1 MKTIILI
8 ISGLFSIFNA
18 YGQADPLKPKTEPK
32 LDFRLDTAFSLFQH
46 KMDQQ
51 SPGNPFAD
59 FGIKDLEQELN
70 IQRRDDPRDRVFP
83 GASKYYAINPVR
95 SYSYENKF
103 IIKPDTTNKY
113 YLIIVNP
120 FDTLVKK

>member
-1 MKTIILI
+1 MKTFVLI

-18 YGQADPLKPKTEPK
+18 YGQADALNPFIKPKFDFK
-32 LDFRLDTAFSLFQH
+32 LDTTFSLFQY
-46 KMDQQ
+46 KMEQQ
-51 SPGNPFAD
+51 SPGNPLAD
-59 FGIKDLEQELN
+59 LRIKDFKQELN
-70 IQRRDDPRDRVFP
+70 IQRPEDPRDRVFP

-95 SYSYENKF
+95 SYSYEDKF

-120 FDTLVKK
+120 LDTLAKK